1 MRKHMRRMTSIVRR
15 QDSRPM
21 RLSGAPLATLGKR
34 AVLLTA
40 YGFIIY
46 EAVISPKEPS
56 LALLTWIVTFGVFGA
71 ALVLGAATRN
81 EGRRCQG
88 IGQVLKGS
96 YDPLLPIVTGFIVV
110 FTLNALHILPL
121 HSKTLKDQ
129 PDMLIPVLLFH
140 SAVLL
145 AVLVEFYR
153 GCELLPLGVAA
164 SVVLAYPVYGAA
176 NLNGYGTLLILILG
190 ITWRSRSDV
199 ASRIW
204 TPSPLDVPLMAFL
217 GLAAISTITSFSFF
231 NSSLPLISTATSIAG
246 ALLIAGTIRTR
257 RDLVR
262 ATTVIT
268 SVGVV
273 LGLLGMS
280 KIWILSRHFGLGF
293 ALTNRLWLPGSGPNG
308 LAGHL
313 VVSIPLMLSLILA
326 RLRRWLSALLS
337 VLLVAAI
344 LCLVFSYSK
353 GGWLGFVVSVGAFF
367 VMGRRKGMKA
377 MAQRQRWVTV
387 ASVVVGA
394 VLVIFITLGQVVPR
408 ALERMADPLSLS
420 SRAFFWKLSERIIA
434 EHPLVGVGMNNY
446 YTHASVGHSIETVL
460 EVDVRKSVL
469 YHPHSTYLDIAEGM
483 GVTGLCAYLFL
494 LTTFFVRGAAL
505 LRLMPRG
512 QLASIVQGLVA
523 AIMGFAVH
531 GLFDLEF
538 CSSEWKYGLFAC
550 MGLLI
555 ATERVWRAQTGRG
568 LRYTPGA
575 LTRSKTLHVGCAV
588 VLVGMLV
595 AVGLSLKS
603 KTFWPELAETRL
615 SLNPSF
621 FCALAEEK
629 IQQGDFK
636 EATEL
641 YEKAIARRRDYPE
654 YHEKLGWLYW
664 LRGDLERADTHFE
677 KAVALDRLGAIGQ
690 EHYSARALFLF
701 SQHRDGAS
709 EMMKNA
715 IQTDPSVLTKAIWM
729 FVPGDED
736 EAEDW
741 LIRSEFLSLARL
753 SSEGRKALK
762 SRIIAH
768 LKGDVGPSSMVVGP
782 GAARAAWPSASALRY
797 PPWSAAV
804 LLNQL
809 YERYLNVLATDPL
822 GAKKILL
829 NIGKGYYYIG
839 SNDKAKSVFKEGLK
853 FFKGDFNFRRA
864 LAVLNA
870 RLGEYKNAAELF
882 SQVGDN
888 YSEGVTWLA
897 AKRYDSAIG
906 AFTNVLRRYMEHQH
920 PHEHARAL
928 TMIGKIYKEQAG
940 PDSLLRAKGCYKK
953 ALFLSQTAANYKRL
967 SDILYELDDQDEAK
981 KMYRKALELH
991 QLGQPLNDE
1000 PPRTLPMH

>member
-1 MRKHMRRMTSIVRR
+1 MRA
-15 QDSRPM
+15 
-21 RLSGAPLATLGKR
+21 SGALATLGKR
-34 AVLLTA
+34 AFLLIA
-40 YGFIIY
+40 YGFILY

-56 LALLTWIVTFGVFGA
+56 LALITWIVTFGVLGA
-71 ALVLGAATRN
+71 ALVIGAMTRN

-88 IGQVLKGS
+88 LGQVLKRS
-96 YDPLLPIVTGFIVV
+96 YDPLLPIITGFMVV

-121 HSKTLKDQ
+121 YSKTLKDQ
-129 PDMLIPVLLFH
+129 PDMLVPVLLFH

-153 GCELLPLGVAA
+153 GCDLLPLGVAA
-164 SVVLAYPVYGAA
+164 SIVLAYPVYGAA

-190 ITWRSRSDV
+190 IIWRSRSG
-199 ASRIW
+199 ATSRIW
-204 TPSPLDVPLMAFL
+204 MPSPLDVPLMAFL
-217 GLAAISTITSFSFF
+217 GLAAVSTITSFSFF
-231 NSSLPLISTATSIAG
+231 NSSLPLISIATSIAG
-246 ALLIAGTIRTR
+246 ALLIAGTTRTR

-262 ATTVIT
+262 ATTAIAC
-268 SVGVV
+268 VGVV

-280 KIWILSRHFGLGF
+280 KIWILSQHFSLGF
-293 ALTNRLWLPGSGPNG
+293 ALKNRLWLPGSDPNG

-313 VVSIPLMLSLILA
+313 VVSIPLMLSLIVA

-337 VLLVAAI
+337 VLVVAAV

-353 GGWLGFVVSVGAFF
+353 GGWLGFVASMGAFL
-367 VMGRRKGMKA
+367 VMGRRKRTRA
-377 MAQRQRWVTV
+377 MAKKQRWATV
-387 ASVVVGA
+387 APIVVGA
-394 VLVIFITLGQVVPR
+394 VLVVFIILGQIVPR
-408 ALERMADPLSLS
+408 ALERMTDPLSLS

-446 YTHASVGHSIETVL
+446 YTHASIGHSIETVL

-483 GVTGLCAYLFL
+483 GVAGLCAYLFL
-494 LTTFFVRGAAL
+494 LTTFFARGAAL

-512 QLASIVQGLVA
+512 PLSSIVQGLVA

-555 ATERVWRAQTGRG
+555 AAERVWRTQEGRK
-568 LRYTPGA
+568 LRFTPGA
-575 LTRSKTLHVGCAV
+575 LMRTKMLHVGCAV
-588 VLVGMLV
+588 VLVSMLL
-595 AVGLSLKS
+595 AAGLSFKS
-603 KTFWPELAETRL
+603 KTFWPGLAETRL

-621 FCALAEEK
+621 FGALAEDK
-629 IQQGDFK
+629 IREGDFK

-641 YEKAIARRRDYPE
+641 YGQAIARKRDYPE

-664 LRGDLERADTHFE
+664 LRGDTERADTHFQ
-677 KAVALDRLGAIGQ
+677 KAVVLDRLGAIGR

-701 SQHRDGAS
+701 AQGRSEEAS
-709 EMMKNA
+709 EMMESA
-715 IQTDPSVLTKAIWM
+715 IQTDPSVLTKAIWL
-729 FVPGDED
+729 FVPGDEG
-736 EAEDW
+736 EAGNW
-741 LIRSEFLSLARL
+741 MIRYEFLARARPA
-753 SSEGRKALK
+753 SKPSKALK
-762 SRIIAH
+762 RRIIAH
-768 LKGDVGPSSMVVGP
+768 LKGDVGPSIMVVGP
-782 GAARAAWPSASALRY
+782 GAAQAPWAAGAPLRF

-804 LLNQL
+804 ILHRL
-809 YERYLNVLATDPL
+809 YERYFEVLATDPL
-822 GAKKILL
+822 GAKKVLL

-839 SNDKAKSVFKEGLK
+839 SNDEAKSVFKEGLK

-870 RLGEYKNAAELF
+870 RLGKYKDAAELF

-888 YSEGVTWLA
+888 YSEGVVWLA
-897 AKRYDSAIG
+897 AKQYDRAIG
-906 AFTNVLRRYMEHQH
+906 AFSNVLRRYIEHQH

-928 TMIGKIYKEQAG
+928 TMIGKIYKEQGG
-940 PDSLLRAKGCYKK
+940 PDSLLRAKGCYEK

-967 SDILYELDDQDEAK
+967 SDVLYELGEQDEAK
-981 KMYRKALELH
+981 KMYRKALTLH

-1000 PPRTLPMH
+1000 PPRTLPMD